1 MAAGWGS
8 WSCSPMCPPLPLHL
22 TPRRHGHS
30 GAHQPAAA
38 CPGRIRASGEW
49 KAARWAAGAPWHTT
63 PRLESPHRL
72 PVTVNAPNGSPVVGT
87 WGWAPSVAEGPPT
100 AAMAEPWRVEA
111 ARRDARFPWMPSHPV
126 PVSVSVSQ
134 AVAEICWLSHA
145 SQATSLPRIQGP
157 FHTSPGHSLIMK
169 RPPPTPPVMKVHSAL
184 ADLALHPWA
193 STAAA
198 LIGTIPSGPRSP
210 PPASRAVPAPGSRP
224 PIHAPGRS
232 PPCEGPATITCQQNP
247 AARIEAAAS
256 PSDATFIPRM
266 ERFVISSLRP
276 SHICAT
282 RRRAASKS
290 PYRGTPP
297 DFCAH
302 APVKRHGLCWL
313 RHLETPRRDNERR
326 PL

>member
-1 MAAGWGS
+1 
-8 WSCSPMCPPLPLHL
+8 MCPPLPLHL

-100 AAMAEPWRVEA
+100 AAMAERWRVEA

-157 FHTSPGHSLIMK
+157 FHTSPGLSLIMK
-169 RPPPTPPVMKVHSAL
+169 RRPPPHASSHEGPFSTGRSGIAPLGEHGSGSHRDDTLRATLPSPCIPRRPC
-184 ADLALHPWA
+184 PWQ
-193 STAAA
+193 
-198 LIGTIPSGPRSP
+198 
-210 PPASRAVPAPGSRP
+210 PPAHPCAGSQPA
-224 PIHAPGRS
+224 
-232 PPCEGPATITCQQNP
+232 
-247 AARIEAAAS
+247 
-256 PSDATFIPRM
+256 
-266 ERFVISSLRP
+266 L
-276 SHICAT
+276 
-282 RRRAASKS
+282 
-290 PYRGTPP
+290 
-297 DFCAH
+297 
-302 APVKRHGLCWL
+302 
-313 RHLETPRRDNERR
+313 
-326 PL
+326 